1 HDSTPPSSH
10 YLFFTLPPPPELYT
24 LLLHDALP
32 ILAAASGSPLSQYH
46 AQVTRR
52 DRLPGAGPDLGR
64 EPGQRPH
71 RPVGDRG
78 RQQVAGHHERRL
90 ALARR
95 PPRPRTGAQRRDPA
109 RAHRRAPAPH
119 LLGPDAEPGRDRR
132 AGLAV

>member
-64 EPGQRPH
+64 EPGPRPH

-78 RQQVAGHHERRL
+78 RQQVAGQDRKSTCLNSSHDQISYAVFCL
-90 ALARR
+90 KKK
-95 PPRPRTGAQRRDPA
+95 TQKTTQRC
-109 RAHRRAPAPH
+109 
-119 LLGPDAEPGRDRR
+119 
-132 AGLAV
+132 